1 MKDIMFN
8 AIKDVGGGLINVK
21 LSSYLILCLFIQ
33 KLTLYIC
40 DIEIYRPSIYHGGAF
55 WYLFI

>member
-55 WYLFI
+55 